1 MPLEFNPLRIHNN
14 TKRSRRR
21 SAAQSPAAPDLETIL
36 IERIDAVNARAA
48 RREADARREQ
58 EELIRLLRWSLRL
71 VEVSKARAVAQ
82 QQQPAAVLAEALGE
96 DADDADYR

>member
-1 MPLEFNPLRIHNN
+1 MPLEFNPLRIHSS

-21 SAAQSPAAPDLETIL
+21 TPAQTAPNDDLETIL

-58 EELIRLLRWSLRL
+58 DELLRLLRWSIKLL
-71 VEVSKARAVAQ
+71 EVSRNRAVAHT
-82 QQQPAAVLAEALGE
+82 QQPAAVLAEAIGE